1 MMKYALSNP
10 GDFSHPIS
18 AFFLGFFS
26 FSSIMIGEIINLLNI

>member
-10 GDFSHPIS
+10 DDFSHPIS